1 MKAVVLHKDSRLALE
16 DVPMPKL
23 GAREALIK
31 VKACGICGSDL
42 RYLEGENPW
51 AQQTLG
57 EFQENPDNMILG
69 HEFAGEVAEVS
80 DPRDSALV
88 GRRVAAIVYKT
99 CGVCEYCRTNRE
111 NLCRNT
117 KHIGHGAGW
126 GEMDYFPGGMA
137 EYCRIWAAHA
147 YPIEDGVSFEH
158 ASMLDFISVALSA
171 AKKARDVFGEDC
183 AVIGCGPVGL
193 VIAQIMKLMGAR
205 RVICVDVLESSLG
218 VARRMGA
225 DATILSKG
233 GDGDLA
239 EKIRERSGGGVK
251 TVFDTVGAPDTQR
264 MGLAALCARGV
275 LVNLV
280 CNAEVANY
288 RLMDLS
294 GERMICSVANSPFA
308 DFRLSERMLAAGRI
322 DVSSLLTH
330 TLPLAQFRQGFDM
343 LLRREETGAVK
354 VVLQP

>member
-1 MKAVVLHKDSRLALE
+1 MKAVVLHKDSRLVLE

-57 EFQENPDNMILG
+57 EFHENPDNMILG
-69 HEFAGEVAEVS
+69 HEFSGEVVEVS
-80 DPRDSALV
+80 DARDRALV
-88 GRRVAAIVYKT
+88 GRRVAAMVYKT
-99 CGVCEYCRTNRE
+99 CGICEYCRTNRE

-137 EYCRIWAAHA
+137 EYCRIWTSHA
-147 YPIEDGVSFEH
+147 YPIEDSVPYEY

-171 AKKARDVFGEDC
+171 AKKARDVFAEDC
-183 AVIGCGPVGL
+183 AVVGCGPVGL
-193 VIAQIMKLMGAR
+193 VIAQIMKRMGAR
-205 RVICVDVLESSLG
+205 KVICVDVLKSQLG

-225 DATILSKG
+225 DETLLA
-233 GDGDLA
+233 GDGDVA
-239 EKIRERSGGGVK
+239 AQIRELSGGGVK
-251 TVFDTVGAPDTQR
+251 TIFDTVGEPDTQR
-264 MGLAALCARGV
+264 MGLAALCPKGV

-280 CNAEVANY
+280 SNAHVVNY

-308 DFRLSERMLAAGRI
+308 DFRLSARMLAAGRL
-322 DVSSLLTH
+322 DVKPMLTH

-343 LLRREETGAVK
+343 LLHREDTGAVK

>member
-1 MKAVVLHKDSRLALE
+1 MKAVVLHKGSRLVLE
-16 DVPMPKL
+16 EVPAPKL

-57 EFQENPDNMILG
+57 EFHENPDNMILG
-69 HEFAGEVAEVS
+69 HEFSGEVAQVS
-80 DPRDSALV
+80 DPRDRALV
-88 GRRVAAIVYKT
+88 DRRVAAIAYKT

-137 EYCRIWAAHA
+137 EYCRIWASHA
-147 YPIEDGVSFEH
+147 YPIEDGVSYEH

-205 RVICVDVLESSLG
+205 RVFCVDVLESQLG

-225 DATILSKG
+225 DEALLAGS
-233 GDGDLA
+233 GDVAA
-239 EKIRERSGGGVK
+239 EIREKSGGGVK
-251 TVFDTVGAPDTQR
+251 TVFDTVGDPGTQR
-264 MGLAALCARGV
+264 MGLDALCPRGV
-275 LVNLV
+275 LINLV
-280 CNAEVANY
+280 CNSEVADY

-308 DFRLSERMLAAGRI
+308 DFRLSERMLAAGRL
-322 DVSSLLTH
+322 DVKPLLTH
-330 TLPLAQFRQGFDM
+330 ALPLAQFRQGFDM
-343 LLRREETGAVK
+343 LLHREKSGAVK